1 MMRKVGLW
9 VGITVALG
17 WSSGVGAG
25 VIFSESFESPV
36 VSTFPGTNGNW
47 LNYGITTPGQTGSSV
62 SRGVSFTGD
71 SGQTWTVDS
80 GNIDLT
86 NQNEWVAQQGVQSID
101 MNGFEP
107 GSIFTSVSLS
117 PGSYE
122 LSFYLS
128 KHSALSGD
136 GTLEVEWDGASVGSS
151 PYVVNW
157 STSQNSMNW
166 TQVVVELL
174 VPKSGAPTS
183 SHEIRFTSLTTTTAG
198 GFASAGATIDSVS
211 LKQVPEPS
219 TALLLGLGLTGLA
232 AKGRRRNRS

>member
-1 MMRKVGLW
+1 MRKIVLM
-9 VGITVALG
+9 IVAIAFG
-17 WSSGVGAG
+17 WSSGASAG

-47 LNYGITTPGQTGSSV
+47 LNYGTTTPGRTGSDA
-62 SRGVSFTGD
+62 SRGLSFVGD

-80 GNIDLT
+80 GNVDIT
-86 NQNEWVAQQGVQSID
+86 NSNEWVAQHGIQSVD

-107 GSIFTSVSLS
+107 ASMFTSVSLT

-128 KHSALSGD
+128 KHAALSGD

-174 VPKSGAPTS
+174 VPNSGAPTS

-211 LKQVPEPS
+211 LTQVPEPS
-219 TALLLGLGLTGLA
+219 TALLLSLGLFSISL
-232 AKGRRRNRS
+232 RRKVRRM